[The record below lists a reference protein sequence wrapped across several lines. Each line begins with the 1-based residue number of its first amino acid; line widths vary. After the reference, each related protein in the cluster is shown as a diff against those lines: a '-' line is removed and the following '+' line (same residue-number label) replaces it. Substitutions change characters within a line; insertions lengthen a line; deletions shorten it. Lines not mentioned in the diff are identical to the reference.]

1 MAQVFRLANQKD
13 PQLDAD
19 KKIAFML
26 QRQLHGYKNLD
37 KGEKL
42 QVATT
47 GSVLRE
53 IVKLSI
59 SPLDKAMCNL
69 FIGTFFFA
77 MRSCQCVQVQGY
89 HKTKL
94 PAIKN
99 NRFFKNNIIIHH
111 SSETLHLADCIS
123 ITYESQKRDTKNDT
137 IN

>member
-42 QVATT
+42 QV
-47 GSVLRE
+47 VLRE

-89 HKTKL
+89 RKTKL
-94 PAIKN
+94 SAIKN
-99 NRFFKNNIIIHH
+99 N
-111 SSETLHLADCIS
+111 
-123 ITYESQKRDTKNDT
+123 
-137 IN
+137 

>member
-89 HKTKL
+89 RKTKL
-94 PAIKN
+94 SAIKN
-99 NRFFKNNIIIHH
+99 N
-111 SSETLHLADCIS
+111 
-123 ITYESQKRDTKNDT
+123 
-137 IN
+137 